1 MAPQRKVLF
10 HALIVTHNVEIPGC
24 KSKQAKYIKISR
36 LLDKIIDE
44 FPGLKSWIVLA
55 PGVFMS
61 EGRTTIN
68 AIRKIKSLIKE
79 KLGVELE
86 VYAIKA
92 ITDLA
97 KELEVEEKMRKSEF
111 EELQAT
117 WYETEVREFGGAFYI
132 PLPKQIARSLGVG
145 KGSKIIVHV
154 ARKPG

>member
-10 HALIVTHNVEIPGC
+10 HALIVFHGIEIPGC
-24 KSKQAKYIKISR
+24 KSKQAKHIKISR

-44 FPGLKSWIVLA
+44 FPGLRCWIELA
-55 PGVFMS
+55 PGVYMS
-61 EGRTTIN
+61 EGRTTVKAIN
-68 AIRKIKSLIKE
+68 KIRSLIKE
-79 KLGVELE
+79 KLGVEIP
-86 VYAIKA
+86 VYAIKEA
-92 ITDLA
+92 NEMA
-97 KELEVEEKMRKSEF
+97 KDLEVEEKMRKSEF
-111 EELQAT
+111 EELHAT